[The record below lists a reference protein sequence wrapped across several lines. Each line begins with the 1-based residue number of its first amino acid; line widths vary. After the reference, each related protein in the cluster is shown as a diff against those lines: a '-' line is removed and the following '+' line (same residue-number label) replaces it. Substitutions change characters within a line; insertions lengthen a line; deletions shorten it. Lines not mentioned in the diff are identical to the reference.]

1 MKYIYI
7 YFLICVVFG
16 GMDISSMMS
25 NINPEMLKDLTPEK
39 IHDALKNLPPHMKE
53 MMQSM
58 GTWRQLTTFFTPK
71 NAVCFKLDKGMK
83 IFIKKAKENWTKL

>member
-1 MKYIYI
+1 
-7 YFLICVVFG
+7 
-16 GMDISSMMS
+16 MDISSMMS